1 MKELTKA
8 RLLKTKGIIKK
19 ACVWSPVAVF
29 MSGIGIGL
37 GLLLGGGV
45 KEEKGI
51 EQFKNSEIFIEQ
63 YDQAYEEAKDKYD
76 SGEFDLDQLNDT
88 INEINS
94 TEYVYQV
101 LNGMGD
107 EAKEYK
113 EMVKTGKQ
121 YMLGSIGGFALVAV
135 GIGMLIPWIG
145 FDVASSIDL
154 SGDNDLAKADSIIY
168 NEKEKEEKRLKEIEK
183 EKLKNQKEKEERE
196 QYEKMLKEGFIEE
209 SEEEEEL
216 PDIQDSYYRD

>member
-1 MKELTKA
+1 MKEMTKA
-8 RLLKTKGIIKK
+8 RLLKTRGIIKK

-168 NEKEKEEKRLKEIEK
+168 NEKEKEEKRKEEIEK
-183 EKLKNQKEKEERE
+183 EKLKNQKEKEERK

-209 SEEEEEL
+209 RDEEEEL

>member
-1 MKELTKA
+1 MNNKTKA
-8 RLLKTKGIIKK
+8 KLLKTKGIIKK
-19 ACVWSPVAVF
+19 VCVWSPVAVF

-37 GLLLGGGV
+37 GLLIGGGV
-45 KEEKGI
+45 KESKGI
-51 EQFKNSEIFIEQ
+51 EQFKNSEMFVEQ
-63 YDQAYEEAKDKYD
+63 YTQAYEEVIDKYN
-76 SGEFDLDQLNDT
+76 SGEYDLNQLNDT

-94 TEYVYQV
+94 TEYVYEV
-101 LNGMGD
+101 LNEKGD

-121 YMLGSIGGFALVAV
+121 YMLGSIGGFGLFAV
-135 GIGMLIPWIG
+135 GIGMLISWLG

-168 NEKEKEEKRLKEIEK
+168 IEKEKEEKRLKEIEK
-183 EKLKNQKEKEERE
+183 EKLKNQKEKEELE
-196 QYEKMLKEGFIEE
+196 KYEKMLKEGFIEE